1 LKAPK
6 TAKEAEDPLLVRFR
20 KMSKPVRVVYARP
33 RLFISVALGI
43 VAFFLLPGSLRLV
56 TRLLI
61 GWDIFVT
68 FYLVLAYIMMFRCG
82 IAHIRR
88 RAVLQ
93 DDGRFLI
100 LLVTALGAFA
110 SIGAI
115 VFELGASHR
124 SVPELTLATVTI
136 ALSWAAV
143 HTIFA
148 LHYAHDYYRR
158 AKPGGLQFPSGDEH
172 DHADYWDF
180 VYFSFVIG
188 MTAQVSDVGITDKTI
203 RRTATVHGIIS
214 FVFNTALVA
223 LMVNIA
229 ASAI

>member
-1 LKAPK
+1 VPTPRKDID
-6 TAKEAEDPLLVRFR
+6 ELVSWFR
-20 KMSKPVRVVYARP
+20 KMPVPVRIVYARP
-33 RLFISVALGI
+33 RTFFSIAIGI
-43 VAFFLLPGSLRLV
+43 VAFFLLPHSLRLV
-56 TRLLI
+56 TRLLL

-82 IAHIRR
+82 LAHIRR
-88 RAVLQ
+88 NAILQ

-110 SIGAI
+110 SIAAI

-124 SVPELTLATVTI
+124 GAPELTLATVTI

-143 HTIFA
+143 HTTFA
-148 LHYAHDYYRR
+148 LHYAHDYYRG

-188 MTAQVSDVGITDKTI
+188 MTAQVSDVGITDRII
-203 RRTATVHGIIS
+203 RRTATAHGIVS
-214 FVFNTALVA
+214 FIYNTALVA

>member
-1 LKAPK
+1 M
-6 TAKEAEDPLLVRFR
+6 TAELDEHLVRFR
-20 KMSKPVRVVYARP
+20 KLPKPVRVVYSRP
-33 RLFISVALGI
+33 RTFISIAIGI
-43 VAFFLLPGSLRLV
+43 VAFFVLPGTLRLV

-61 GWDIFVT
+61 SWDIFVT
-68 FYLVLAYIMMFRCG
+68 FYLVLAYAMMFRSG
-82 IAHIRR
+82 LAHIRR
-88 RAVLQ
+88 NAVLQ

-100 LLVTALGAFA
+100 LLVTAIGAFA
-110 SIGAI
+110 SIAAI
-115 VFELGASHR
+115 VFELGAAQR
-124 SVPELTLATVTI
+124 SGPQLAFATLTIV
-136 ALSWAAV
+136 LSWAMV
-143 HTIFA
+143 HTTFG
-148 LHYAHDYYRR
+148 LHYAHDYYRG
-158 AKPGGLQFPSGDEH
+158 AKPGGLQFPSGDQH

-203 RRTATVHGIIS
+203 RRTATAHGIIS

>member
-1 LKAPK
+1 MS
-6 TAKEAEDPLLVRFR
+6 KEFEEHLVRFR
-20 KMSKPVRVVYARP
+20 KMPKPLRVVYARP
-33 RLFISVALGI
+33 RTFISIATGL

-61 GWDIFVT
+61 AWDIFAGL
-68 FYLVLAYIMMFRCG
+68 YLALVFIMVLRSG
-82 IAHIRR
+82 LAHIKRN
-88 RAVLQ
+88 AVLQ

-100 LLVTALGAFA
+100 LMVAALGAFA
-110 SIGAI
+110 SLAAI
-115 VFELGASHR
+115 VFELGASHHG
-124 SVPELTLATVTI
+124 VPQLFLATGTI
-136 ALSWAAV
+136 TLSWATV
-143 HTIFA
+143 HTAFS
-148 LHYAHDYYRR
+148 LHYAHEYYRG
-158 AKPGGLQFPSGDEH
+158 AKPGGLQFPSGDQH

-188 MTAQVSDVGITDKTI
+188 MTAQVSDVGITDKII

-214 FVFNTALVA
+214 FVFNTALLA

>member
-1 LKAPK
+1 LE
-6 TAKEAEDPLLVRFR
+6 TEDPVLIRFR
-20 KMSKPVRVVYARP
+20 QMSRPVRWVYARP
-33 RLFISVALGI
+33 RTFLAFGVGI
-43 VAFFLLPGSLRLV
+43 AACVLSPASLRLV
-56 TRLLI
+56 TRLLT
-61 GWDIFVT
+61 GWDVFAAV
-68 FYLVLAYIMMFRCG
+68 YLLLVYAMMLRSEHHR
-82 IAHIRR
+82 IKRN
-88 RAVLQ
+88 AVLQ

-100 LLVTALGAFA
+100 LMLTALGAFA
-110 SIGAI
+110 SIAAI

-124 SVPELTLATVTI
+124 GTTELTLATATI

-143 HTIFA
+143 HTAFA
-148 LHYAHDYYRR
+148 LHYAHDYYRGS
-158 AKPGGLQFPSGDEH
+158 KPGGLQFPSGEQK

-188 MTAQVSDVGITDKTI
+188 MTAQVSDVGITDKII

-214 FVFNTALVA
+214 FVFNTALLA

>member
-1 LKAPK
+1 MAG
-6 TAKEAEDPLLVRFR
+6 KEADDRLFVRFR
-20 KMSKPVRVVYARP
+20 KMSKPIRVVYARP
-33 RLFISVALGI
+33 RTFISILIGF

-61 GWDIFVT
+61 AWDIFIAG
-68 FYLVLAYIMMFRCG
+68 YLLLVCIMMFRCG
-82 IAHIRR
+82 LAHIRR
-88 RAVLQ
+88 NAILQ

-100 LLVTALGAFA
+100 LLMTALGAFA
-110 SIGAI
+110 SIAAI

-124 SVPELTLATVTI
+124 SAMDLTLATLTI
-136 ALSWAAV
+136 ALSWATV
-143 HTIFA
+143 HTTFA
-148 LHYAHDYYRR
+148 LHYAHDYYRG
-158 AKPGGLQFPSGDEH
+158 AKPGGLQFPSGDQHE
-172 DHADYWDF
+172 HADYWDF

>member
-1 LKAPK
+1 LKVPIAD
-6 TAKEAEDPLLVRFR
+6 KEAEDPLLVRFR

-33 RLFISVALGI
+33 RTFISIAIGI
-43 VAFFLLPGSLRLV
+43 VAFFFLPGSLRLV

-61 GWDIFVT
+61 GWDVFVT
-68 FYLVLAYIMMFRCG
+68 LYLVLAYIMMFRCG
-82 IAHIRR
+82 VAHIRR
-88 RAVLQ
+88 NAVLQ

-110 SIGAI
+110 SIAAI
-115 VFELGASHR
+115 VSELGASHR
-124 SVPELTLATVTI
+124 SPPELGFATLTI

-143 HTIFA
+143 HTVFA
-148 LHYAHDYYRR
+148 LHYAHDYYRG

-203 RRTATVHGIIS
+203 RRTATAHGIIS

>member
-1 LKAPK
+1 VPAPK
-6 TAKEAEDPLLVRFR
+6 HEIDQVIDRFR
-20 KMSKPVRVVYARP
+20 KMPVPLRVVYARP
-33 RLFISVALGI
+33 RTFISMAIGV
-43 VAFFLLPGSLRLV
+43 VAFFLLPESLRLV
-56 TRLLI
+56 TRLLV
-61 GWDIFVT
+61 GWDVFVS
-68 FYLVLAYIMMFRCG
+68 FYLALVYIMVLRSG

-88 RAVLQ
+88 NAALQ

-110 SIGAI
+110 SIAAI
-115 VFELGASHR
+115 VFELGASNR
-124 SVPELTLATVTI
+124 SGPGLALATITI

-143 HTIFA
+143 HTAFS
-148 LHYAHDYYRR
+148 LHYAHEYYRGS
-158 AKPGGLQFPSGDEH
+158 KPGGLQFPSGDQH
-172 DHADYWDF
+172 DEADYWDF

-188 MTAQVSDVGITDKTI
+188 MTAQVSDVGITDRII

>member
-1 LKAPK
+1 MANG
-6 TAKEAEDPLLVRFR
+6 EAEDPILTRFR
-20 KMSKPVRVVYARP
+20 KMPRPARLVYARP
-33 RLFISVALGI
+33 RTFFSILIGI

-61 GWDIFVT
+61 SWDTFVAL
-68 FYLVLAYIMMFRCG
+68 YLLLVYIMVWWSG
-82 IAHIRR
+82 LSHIKRN
-88 RAVLQ
+88 AVLQ

-100 LLVTALGAFA
+100 LMMTALGAFA
-110 SIGAI
+110 SLAAI
-115 VFELGASHR
+115 LSELGEAHR
-124 SVPELTLATVTI
+124 NPPQLIFATATI

-143 HTIFA
+143 HTAFA
-148 LHYAHDYYRR
+148 LHYAHEYYRG
-158 AKPGGLQFPSGDEH
+158 AKPGGLQFPSGDQQ

-188 MTAQVSDVGITDKTI
+188 MTAQVSDVGITDRTI

>member
-1 LKAPK
+1 
-6 TAKEAEDPLLVRFR
+6 
-20 KMSKPVRVVYARP
+20 MSRPVRVVYARP
-33 RLFISVALGI
+33 RTFGSILVAI

-61 GWDIFVT
+61 AWDT
-68 FYLVLAYIMMFRCG
+68 FAGLYLVLAYIMIFRCG
-82 IAHIRR
+82 LAHIRR
-88 RAVLQ
+88 NAALQ

-100 LLVTALGAFA
+100 LLMSALGAFA
-110 SIGAI
+110 SIAAI
-115 VFELGASHR
+115 VFELGASNR
-124 SVPELTLATVTI
+124 SAPQLTLATLTI
-136 ALSWAAV
+136 ALSWATV

-148 LHYAHDYYRR
+148 LHYAHDYYRG
-158 AKPGGLQFPSGDEH
+158 AKPGGLQFPSGDQH

-188 MTAQVSDVGITDKTI
+188 MTAQVSDVGITDKII

-214 FVFNTALVA
+214 FVFNTALLA

-229 ASAI
+229 ASAISS

>member
-1 LKAPK
+1 MADN
-6 TAKEAEDPLLVRFR
+6 EAGDPSLLRFR
-20 KMSKPVRVVYARP
+20 KLSRPVRVVYARP
-33 RLFISVALGI
+33 RTFISIAIGI
-43 VAFFLLPGSLRLV
+43 AAFLLLPDSLRLV

-68 FYLVLAYIMMFRCG
+68 FYLVLAYTMMFRCG
-82 IAHIRR
+82 LAHIRR
-88 RAVLQ
+88 NAVLQ

-110 SIGAI
+110 SLAAI

-124 SVPELTLATVTI
+124 SAPQLTLATVTI

-143 HTIFA
+143 HTTFA
-148 LHYAHDYYRR
+148 LHYAHDYYRGT
-158 AKPGGLQFPSGDEH
+158 KPGGLQFPSGDRH

-203 RRTATVHGIIS
+203 RRTATAHGIVS
-214 FVFNTALVA
+214 FIFNTALLA

>member
-1 LKAPK
+1 MTPMAGQE
-6 TAKEAEDPLLVRFR
+6 TDDALLLRFR
-20 KMSKPVRVVYARP
+20 KMSRPVRVVYARP
-33 RLFISVALGI
+33 RTFISIAIGI
-43 VAFFLLPGSLRLV
+43 VAFFLLPDSLRLV

-61 GWDIFVT
+61 GWDIFVSI
-68 FYLVLAYIMMFRCG
+68 YLVLAYIMMFRCG
-82 IAHIRR
+82 LAHIRR
-88 RAVLQ
+88 NAVLQ

-100 LLVTALGAFA
+100 LMVTALGAFA
-110 SIGAI
+110 SIAAI

-124 SVPELTLATVTI
+124 SAPQLTLATVTI
-136 ALSWAAV
+136 ALSWATV
-143 HTIFA
+143 HTTFA
-148 LHYAHDYYRR
+148 LHYAHDYYRGT
-158 AKPGGLQFPSGDEH
+158 KPGGLQFPSGDQH

-203 RRTATVHGIIS
+203 RRTATAHGIIS